1 LVAGGAIRHL
11 DKSDHGAVPGGAGG
25 VTVANSWRSHQKAW
39 WQKHQTE
46 LQVDVAQR
54 SGPQTIAVDGA
65 ARFATEPAG

>member
-1 LVAGGAIRHL
+1 M
-11 DKSDHGAVPGGAGG
+11 
-25 VTVANSWRSHQKAW
+25 TVANSWRSHQKAW